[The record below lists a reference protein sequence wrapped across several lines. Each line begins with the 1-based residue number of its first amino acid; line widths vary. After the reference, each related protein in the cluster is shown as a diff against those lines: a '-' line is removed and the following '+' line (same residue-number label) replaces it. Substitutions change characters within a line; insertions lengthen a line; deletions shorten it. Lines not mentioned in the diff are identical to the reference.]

1 MRCVSIKISLNFCQ
15 LYCVD
20 TNSTLYIHAELSGF
34 VCFCSCWSCWSLTT
48 CQPLWVISVISQ
60 RKAEKKY
67 PIYSCRTHQRA
78 ITLGKIIEPEH
89 AGDMHIHL
97 PYLIFPWSFNEIRLV
112 VSENSRGHEQYPI
125 YSCRTHQRAITLG
138 KIIEPEHAGDMRIHL
153 WYLIFPWSF
162 IEILQAVSENL
173 RGQEHC
179 PSTLTYYKD
188 SRPCPTVCQYQM
200 DAPVTRDTQH
210 LRTTWPS
217 PLGVI
222 SRLCSE
228 TVALPRHL
236 LYYCSLFAYLLVRKL
251 QVILSS

>member
-1 MRCVSIKISLNFCQ
+1 MPVFAKNLRGHEQ
-15 LYCVD
+15 
-20 TNSTLYIHAELSGF
+20 
-34 VCFCSCWSCWSLTT
+34 
-48 CQPLWVISVISQ
+48 
-60 RKAEKKY
+60 Y

-162 IEILQAVSENL
+162 IEIRQAVSENL
-173 RGQEHC
+173 RGQERDGR
-179 PSTLTYYKD
+179 TDTRTYG
-188 SRPCPTVCQYQM
+188 RT
-200 DAPVTRDTQH
+200 DA
-210 LRTTWPS
+210 RTHGHTDARTHGRS
-217 PLGVI
+217 GDYM
-222 SRLCSE
+222 
-228 TVALPRHL
+228 LPRNSSGSIKKHKKD
-236 LYYCSLFAYLLVRKL
+236 LVK
-251 QVILSS
+251 IAIKSDKK